1 MFYLAHTKQ
10 KRGIIMGKVVI
21 WITTILVILIIAI
34 RSIGSHQLLTDF
46 KKLLKQ
52 INAQYLDLF
61 REKSFLGRV
70 MQMSLLGFSQLFVAI
85 NIITIVIKYMD
96 TYLNDTFDLL
106 LKIFIIIIAL
116 LVIYLAVG
124 YILLSSSKI
133 YKVFYKVEDQNIK
146 LHLLLSYFIL
156 SIYFSVLLIFPNQ
169 FEEMHQIGLIGTV
182 ICYVLNLKVLIKII
196 RNPQHIKSTGEEA
209 VSFTTI
215 SIVAILIL
223 IMIVL
228 NLFLAVCF
236 INSRSPSA
244 YTGNQSYFDLFYYTI
259 ITFTTVGYGDIV
271 PLSIAAKI
279 MSIVIAITSV
289 ICLTIFLSSVLSYK
303 GD

>member
-1 MFYLAHTKQ
+1 MFYLAHTNQ
-10 KRGIIMGKVVI
+10 KRGITMGKVVI

-271 PLSIAAKI
+271 PLSMAAKI

>member
-1 MFYLAHTKQ
+1 
-10 KRGIIMGKVVI
+10 MGKIVI
-21 WITTILVILIIAI
+21 FITTILVILIIAI
-34 RSIGSHQLLTDF
+34 RSLGSHQLLTDF

-244 YTGNQSYFDLFYYTI
+244 YTGNQTYFDLFYYTI
-259 ITFTTVGYGDIV
+259 ITFTTVGYGDIA
-271 PLSIAAKI
+271 PLSMAAKI

>member
-10 KRGIIMGKVVI
+10 KRGITMGKIVI
-21 WITTILVILIIAI
+21 FITTILVILIIAI
-34 RSIGSHQLLTDF
+34 RSLGSHQLLTDF

-244 YTGNQSYFDLFYYTI
+244 YTGNQTYFDLFYYTI
-259 ITFTTVGYGDIV
+259 ITFTTVGYGDIA
-271 PLSIAAKI
+271 PLSMAAKI